1 MATSAPE
8 VSLIESVS
16 AVAPM
21 IREHADRSE
30 SERRMAKES
39 VDAMKRAGFYRMCK
53 PRACGGLEVDA
64 MTALR
69 VIEEVGR
76 IDVSAAW
83 NLFLSSTATPFHL
96 WIPEK
101 GIEEYFADPDYIL
114 AGSVYPPGKAVPV
127 DGGYRISGRWP
138 FASGV
143 HHADWI
149 LETAFLFE
157 GDEPK
162 RREDGN
168 PISLTFQI
176 PASEATIL
184 DTWHTMGMRATGST
198 DVIISELF
206 VPAHR
211 VGALGP
217 LQEMPKLL
225 ACPINRFTLSLPIAA
240 AAAPALGGARGAI
253 DLLIELGAKKT
264 PAHASSPLAGR
275 SAAQMQLG
283 RAEALLGAARAYL
296 YDAVETGWETACRG
310 EMLTPRNKIDIQ
322 LASSHA
328 VEAAIEVARLVHQAA
343 GTSAIRQEQ
352 SFERRFRDLHTL
364 SQHAFVSHN
373 RFESV
378 GKFLFGQPVDW
389 PLLLV

>member
-1 MATSAPE
+1 
-8 VSLIESVS
+8 
-16 AVAPM
+16 
-21 IREHADRSE
+21 
-30 SERRMAKES
+30 
-39 VDAMKRAGFYRMCK
+39 MKRAGFFRMCK
-53 PRACGGLEVDA
+53 PRTCGGLEVDP

-96 WIPEK
+96 LIPEK
-101 GIEEYFADPDYIL
+101 GIEEYLADPDYIL
-114 AGSVYPPGKAVPV
+114 AGAVYPPGKAVAV

-138 FASGV
+138 FCSGV

-149 LETAFLFE
+149 LQSASLFE

-162 RREDGN
+162 RGEDGN
-168 PISLTFQI
+168 PIQLTFHI
-176 PASEATIL
+176 PASDAEIL
-184 DTWHTMGMRATGST
+184 DTWYTMGMRATGST
-198 DVIISELF
+198 DVAIKDLF

-211 VGALGP
+211 AGARRP
-217 LQEMPKLL
+217 LTELPKALD
-225 ACPINRFTLSLPIAA
+225 CPINRFTFSLPVAA
-240 AAAPALGGARGAI
+240 AAAPALGGARATI
-253 DLLIELGAKKT
+253 DSLIELGTKKT
-264 PAHASSPLAGR
+264 PAYAPSPLAGR

-296 YDAVETGWETACRG
+296 YDAVEKGWKTACSG

-328 VEAAIEVARLVHQAA
+328 VETAAEVARLVHQAA
-343 GTSAIRQEQ
+343 GTSSIRQEQ
-352 SFERRFRDLHTL
+352 AFERRFRDLHTL

-378 GKFLFGQPVDW
+378 GKYLFGQPNDW